1 MTSRQPMV
9 GDLPALP
16 HTWRPRF
23 GPLVAIGMAVLLVAA
38 GLGMWI
44 GLPRD
49 VRAAFNWLETL
60 TLTLV
65 LAAVV
70 GGLYRLAGMRVR
82 ADEHG
87 LTVVNLVRT
96 RRLEWAQV
104 LKVNLRP
111 GDPWVQLDI
120 DDGTTVSVMAIQ
132 TADGKRAKA
141 AAREL
146 SRMVLARTRTH
157 RDD

>member
-1 MTSRQPMV
+1 MTSRQRMTR
-9 GDLPALP
+9 DLPSLP

-38 GLGMWI
+38 GLGMWF
-44 GLPRD
+44 GLPAEA
-49 VRAAFNWLETL
+49 RAAFNWLETL

-65 LAAVV
+65 LLAVV
-70 GGLYRLAGMRVR
+70 WGLYRLARMRVR

-104 LKVNLRP
+104 LKVNLRA
-111 GDPWVQLDI
+111 GDPWVQLDV

-132 TADGKRAKA
+132 TADGERARVA
-141 AAREL
+141 AHE
-146 SRMVLARTRTH
+146 LARLVVAQTRTQ